1 MGRVESKKQRNKK
14 KSKKIWAII
23 IVFIVIVLGAGF
35 VWGAT
40 VWKSLDNL
48 NKDSN
53 SPLGHILNPKDSEE
67 KVDIPKWE
75 GKERVNILLMGG
87 DARDAADN
95 QIARSDSMIV
105 VSIDPITKQAHL
117 ISVLRDTFTEIEGY
131 KKGRINT
138 AVTLGGAPLAMKT
151 IGDLLGLEIQFYA
164 YTEFEGFKALV
175 DSIGGVYF
183 DVEKNMKWTDNADG
197 NRYDINL
204 EAGYQKLDGDKAL
217 QYVRFRHD
225 ALSDYTRTERQ
236 RNFLTA
242 VAKQAVSTWN
252 VIRLSEIINDVSPYI
267 DTNMSVTDMIKLGQ
281 LGFDLEIGESAQVPP
296 MDLLREI
303 NIGGAKVL
311 SYTSKDDIQAYVQ
324 ELITYKAPVVDETL
338 APVDGEQAA
347 SSTN

>member
-1 MGRVESKKQRNKK
+1 MGRVESKKQRK
-14 KSKKIWAII
+14 KSKSKKLWAII
-23 IVFIVIVLGAGF
+23 IVFIVIVVGAG
-35 VWGAT
+35 VLWGAS

-53 SPLGHILNPKDSEE
+53 TQLGSLLHPKNSEDE
-67 KVDIPKWE
+67 VEIPKWE

-87 DARDAADN
+87 DARDAAEN
-95 QIARSDSMIV
+95 QVARSDSMIV

-117 ISVLRDTFTEIEGY
+117 ISILRDTFTEIEGY
-131 KKGRINT
+131 KSGRINT

-151 IGDLLGLEIQFYA
+151 IGDLLGLQIQYYA

-183 DVEKNMKWTDNADG
+183 DVEKNMKYTDNADG
-197 NRYDINL
+197 NRYDIDL
-204 EAGYQKLDGDKAL
+204 KAGYQKLDGDKAL

-242 VAKQAVSTWN
+242 VAKQAISTWN

-281 LGFDLEIGESAQVPP
+281 LGFDLQIGESAQIPP

-303 NIGGAKVL
+303 NVGGASVL
-311 SYTSKDDIQAYVQ
+311 SYTSKDDIHEYVQ
-324 ELITYKAPVVDETL
+324 DLIAYKAPVVESST
-338 APVDGEQAA
+338 APVDGAEGSPSA
-347 SSTN
+347 N